1 MELSDD
7 TPDWMLG
14 SFWAHPERVLDPEAR
29 AATSGFAR
37 MDGAVVDRVVEAVR
51 RDLESGAWDRRHGH
65 LRTLRSFDVG
75 LRLII
80 STPP

>member
-1 MELSDD
+1 
-7 TPDWMLG
+7 
-14 SFWAHPERVLDPEAR
+14 
-29 AATSGFAR
+29 
-37 MDGAVVDRVVEAVR
+37 MDAAVVERAVEAVR

-80 STPP
+80 GAPPK